1 MNNSVRKIT
10 DGAMMCAIV
19 GLLLVVNRQ
28 FAGMLEEMFLFF
40 FSEKGH
46 PAEIYSCKMS
56 FS

>member
-46 PAEIYSCKMS
+46 PAET
-56 FS
+56 